1 MTSSHASRLRDIY
14 LYGDLAERF
23 GAHHRY
29 AVKSIPEAMW
39 ALDANHGG
47 FFRAL
52 KKDGRYRVVCGPSL
66 DDEASTQ
73 LATDQLWM
81 SFGQGA
87 FHIAPVI
94 EGAGSGGGKTVGMV
108 VLGVALMATGVG
120 GALYAGT
127 SLAAGLGTALPGF
140 VGTAFGITWGSV
152 ALLGAALTLGGIA
165 QALTPTPEVQSYDVR
180 ESEKHR
186 KSWIFNGPRNS
197 VEEGGCIPVVF
208 GRYWVGSTM
217 VSAGIEIKDPG
228 A

>member
-1 MTSSHASRLRDIY
+1 MLRDIY
-14 LYGDLAERF
+14 LYGDLAARF
-23 GAHHRY
+23 GPHHRY
-29 AVKSIPEAMW
+29 SVKSIPEAMW

-52 KKDGRYRVVCGPSL
+52 RKDGRYRVVCGPSL
-66 DDEASTQ
+66 DDEISTQ
-73 LATDQLWM
+73 LGADQLWM
-81 SFGQGA
+81 SFGKGA
-87 FHIAPVI
+87 FHVAPVI
-94 EGAGSGGGKTVGMV
+94 EGSGGGGSGKAIGMT

-127 SLAAGLGTALPGF
+127 TLATGLGTALPGF
-140 VGTAFGITWGSV
+140 AGTAFGITWGSV

-217 VSAGIEIKDPG
+217 VSAGIEIKDSG